1 MDSEAMGLVE
11 RAEYVPASVGDIV
24 DVAMPLKLVTTA
36 TVMGVLAGIIGV
48 VGIVR
53 PGTVAEMTMPT
64 VAHSFWAN
72 IKAPSALVSERA
84 GQAATVR

>member
-1 MDSEAMGLVE
+1 MGLVE
-11 RAEYVPASVGDIV
+11 EVEDVPTSVGSIV
-24 DVAMPLKLVTTA
+24 DVAMPLRLVTTA
-36 TVMGVLAGIIGV
+36 TVTEVLAGIIGV

-72 IKAPSALVSERA
+72 IKAPNALVSVSP
-84 GQAATVR
+84 GKVPTVC